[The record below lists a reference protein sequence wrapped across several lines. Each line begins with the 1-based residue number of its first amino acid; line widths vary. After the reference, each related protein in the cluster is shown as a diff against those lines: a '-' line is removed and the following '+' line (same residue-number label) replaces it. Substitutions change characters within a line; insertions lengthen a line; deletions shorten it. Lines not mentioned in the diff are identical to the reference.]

1 MPISCYVSAYQQ
13 FSTILTHKN
22 LPILTYKK
30 CSPPRLFPGAMETW
44 KTYDLVPK
52 GDACKLNQAMW
63 QTSSKSAEKKT
74 KEAAAFPLGNE
85 TQECSGFQ

>member
-13 FSTILTHKN
+13 FSTILTHK
-22 LPILTYKK
+22 K
-30 CSPPRLFPGAMETW
+30 CSPPHLFPGAMET
-44 KTYDLVPK
+44 YDLVPK
-52 GDACKLNQAMW
+52 DDACKLNQAMW

-74 KEAAAFPLGNE
+74 KEAAAFSLGNE